1 MPTSLLRRTVS
12 GLFMVGIPGPGLD
25 PATRRIL
32 SERPPGGVIL
42 FRRNVRS
49 AEQLRALVDELH
61 ALGAGVP
68 PLVAL
73 DHEGGRVHRLPAPFT
88 HFPPAAAVAAGGD
101 VRLVE
106 SVGLAMGREL
116 AAVGIDVD
124 FAPVLDVW
132 SNPRNQVIG
141 DRAFGTTPAV
151 VARFGLA
158 LARGLARAGVVPC
171 GKHFPGHGG
180 TVGDSHLVLPR
191 VRTSRRAL
199 ARVDI
204 APFVRAIRARI
215 PALMTAHVVY
225 TTLDP
230 RRPATLSSRICH
242 DLLRRRL
249 GFRGVLFSDDLEMQA
264 VAGRGTPERSA
275 VGALAAGCDMLL
287 VCQSLDAAVGA
298 MDGVERAVE
307 RARLDATALTR
318 SLLRIQGLRR
328 RRRSRRRARLGWPAH
343 ARLAA
348 RIAADVSSRA
358 GRPAP

>member
-1 MPTSLLRRTVS
+1 MPTSLLRRTAS
-12 GLFMVGIPGPGLD
+12 GLFMVGIPGPRLD
-25 PATRRIL
+25 AATRRIL
-32 SERPPGGVIL
+32 VERPPGGVIL

-49 AEQLRALVDELH
+49 AEQLRDLTGELH
-61 ALGAGVP
+61 ELGAGAS
-68 PLVAL
+68 PLIAL
-73 DHEGGRVHRLPAPFT
+73 DHEGGRVHRLPPPFT
-88 HFPPAAAVAAGGD
+88 HFPPAATVAASGD
-101 VRLVE
+101 ARLVE

-151 VARFGLA
+151 VARLGLA
-158 LARGLARAGVVPC
+158 LARGLARGGVVPC

-180 TVGDSHLVLPR
+180 TVGDSHHVLPR
-191 VRTSRRAL
+191 VTASRRTL
-199 ARVDI
+199 AQIDL
-204 APFVRAIRARI
+204 APFVRAIRARV

-225 TTLDP
+225 DALDP

-264 VAGRGTPERSA
+264 VAGRRTPERSA
-275 VGALAAGCDMLL
+275 VAALAAGCDMLL
-287 VCQSLDAAVGA
+287 VCQSLDAAVCA

-307 RARLDATALTR
+307 RATLDGPAVTR
-318 SLLRIQGLRR
+318 SLLRIQALRR
-328 RRRSRRRARLGWPAH
+328 RVATRRAPTRLVWPAH

-348 RIAADVSSRA
+348 RIVAR
-358 GRPAP
+358 G